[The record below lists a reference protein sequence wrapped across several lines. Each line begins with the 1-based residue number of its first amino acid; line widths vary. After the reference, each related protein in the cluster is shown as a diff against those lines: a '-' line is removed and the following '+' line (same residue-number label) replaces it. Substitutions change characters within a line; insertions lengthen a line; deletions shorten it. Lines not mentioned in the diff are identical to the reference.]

1 MALRP
6 TDFKS
11 GVYTDFTIEARLYY
25 ASRLLG
31 FCPSRLVA
39 INLRH
44 LLSQTERSRLSIEI
58 HPDIP
63 KGKQE

>member
-1 MALRP
+1 
-6 TDFKS
+6 
-11 GVYTDFTIEARLYY
+11 LYY

-63 KGKQE
+63 KGEQE